1 MDAEA
6 SNKYLKF
13 SSTPELRCLESDLV
27 NNVKRQEME
36 SDGEEDLSGS
46 VESSSNAVR
55 KRSSPVYVYTYKVS
69 NQYIYYFSTFEFK
82 VHKMI
87 CLLHTPTYIHT
98 QIILY
103 AMCVCV
109 CIYKSI

>member
-13 SSTPELRCLESDLV
+13 SSTPELSRLDSDLV
-27 NNVKRQEME
+27 NNVKRQETE

-46 VESSSNAVR
+46 TDSSSNAVR

-69 NQYIYYFSTFEFK
+69 NQYIYYSRTLSLK
-82 VHKMI
+82 HIKQYVCVHT
-87 CLLHTPTYIHT
+87 LTYIHT

-103 AMCVCV
+103 ATYINVFT
-109 CIYKSI
+109 YPYD